1 MRFPGLLGGIFGSKT
16 SPEQMWAE
24 NKARE
29 IARQQQQAGY
39 KNFTVSVEVPQ
50 KSPLQQERERQ
61 AQPQKQ
67 SFIERF
73 RAERAAQIEARRQER
88 QQHNQTHKNTQR

>member
-1 MRFPGLLGGIFGSKT
+1 MRFPGIFGSKK
-16 SPEQMWAE
+16 SPEQQWAE

-29 IARQQQQAGY
+29 VHSQLQKAGQ
-39 KNFTVSVEVPQ
+39 KNVTVTVQVPQ

-73 RAERAAQIEARRQER
+73 RAERAAQIATR
-88 QQHNQTHKNTQR
+88 QQAREQYNQTNKHTQR